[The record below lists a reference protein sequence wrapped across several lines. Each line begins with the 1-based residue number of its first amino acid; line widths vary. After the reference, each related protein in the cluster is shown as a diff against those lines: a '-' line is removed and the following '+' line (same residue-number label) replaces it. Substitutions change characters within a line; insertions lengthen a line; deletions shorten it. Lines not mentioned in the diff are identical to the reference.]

1 MLACVLFSFNGDM
14 GGVMVYHAPIIFW
27 PVSNEDKN
35 PPNALFCFD
44 YAIAAFSLWH
54 AVAHADRHITVGKP
68 AFGVQ
73 C

>member
-1 MLACVLFSFNGDM
+1 
-14 GGVMVYHAPIIFW
+14 MVYHAPIIFW

-44 YAIAAFSLWH
+44 YAITAFSLWH
-54 AVAHADRHITVGKP
+54 VITHADRHITVGKQ
-68 AFGVQ
+68 ALGVQ